1 MESDGGIQSDAIE
14 IVHRSLQQFT
24 SAFEKDE
31 LAYLALTSK
40 PEFVVRDHIAWKLH
54 QQLPDPRT
62 SAREW
67 RPSGRSESWRADLA
81 VLDIGEEETRPELLL
96 EVKSC
101 YSFDAIKSEKARE
114 RFPIKAVSDDIDKSF
129 AYAEEDTAVLALL
142 IVVHPRSSIDT
153 RMLPAIK
160 YGSHI
165 NSCLRKSGER
175 EVEKQA
181 TEFLNHRLPKLAPII
196 GHGKLASGTAFNIPT
211 DMYYWL
217 LGPAKQWS

>member
-1 MESDGGIQSDAIE
+1 MDPKGRIQADAIE
-14 IVHRSLQQFT
+14 VVHRSLQRFAD
-24 SAFEKDE
+24 AFEDDE

-40 PEFVVRDHIAWKLH
+40 PEFVVRDHIAWRLH
-54 QQLPDPRT
+54 QELPDPMT

-67 RPSGRSESWRADLA
+67 RPPGSSETWRADLA
-81 VLDIGEEETRPELLL
+81 VLRIDEGETRPEILL

-101 YSFDAIKSEKARE
+101 YSFDAVKGEKARE

-129 AYAEEDTAVLALL
+129 AYAEENTAVLALL
-142 IVVHPRSSIDT
+142 IVVHPRSSIDNS
-153 RMLPAIK
+153 MLEAIK
-160 YGSHI
+160 YGSQI
-165 NSCLRKSGER
+165 NSCLRKSGEK

-181 TEFLNHRLPKLAPII
+181 TEFLEDRLPKLAPII
-196 GHGKLASGTAFNIPT
+196 GHGKLARGTAFNVPT